1 MRARFVIA
9 VRARDFMGRIRMIDI
24 NLIRTQTDLFR
35 TAVKRKRID
44 IDLDQLLQWDIVR
57 RDLQF
62 QVEALRK
69 ERNTLSEAIKDARDD
84 ERAKLIK
91 ESHGVA
97 LELRLLGPKLRL
109 ANEQFA
115 EMMLMVPSLPAD
127 GVPDGGSDHDNVE
140 VRRWGAPPAF
150 DFEPKDH
157 LEIARL
163 RKLALF
169 DEAHEIAG
177 SRAYALI
184 GDGALLELAI
194 LRFAL
199 DFVIGR
205 GFSPVLPPLLVNE
218 EAMTGTGYFPIGK
231 ENAYSLER
239 DKLFLVGTSEVG
251 LVALHRGQTL
261 RAQDLPL
268 RYAGLSTCFRRE
280 AGAAGKDTRGF
291 YRVHQFQKV
300 EQVVI
305 MTGDQVLVAEEH
317 EQLLQ
322 NAEQILQA
330 LDLPYRVVFVCA
342 GELGLGQVKKHDIET
357 WMPSR
362 NAYGETHSC
371 STLADFQAR
380 RLQIRY
386 EGQGQEKLYAHTLNN
401 TAIASPRI
409 LIAFLENH
417 QNADGSINIPAPL
430 RPYLGGRSFL

>member
-1 MRARFVIA
+1 
-9 VRARDFMGRIRMIDI
+9 MIDI
-24 NLIRTQTDLFR
+24 NLIRAQPDLFR
-35 TAVKRKRID
+35 AAIKRKRID
-44 IDLDQLLQWDIVR
+44 LDLDQLLEWDKVR

-62 QVEALRK
+62 QVEAVRK
-69 ERNTLSEAIKDARDD
+69 QRNALSDSIKNAKDD

-97 LELRLLGPKLRL
+97 LELRLLEPKLRL
-109 ANEQFA
+109 ANERYA
-115 EMMLMVPSLPAD
+115 ELMLMVPSLPAD
-127 GVPDGGSDHDNVE
+127 SVPDGASDHDNVE
-140 VRRWGAPPAF
+140 VRRWGEIPAF
-150 DFEPKDH
+150 DFPALDH

-169 DEAHEIAG
+169 DEAREIAG
-177 SRAYALI
+177 SSAYALI

-199 DFVIGR
+199 DFVVGR

-239 DKLFLVGTSEVG
+239 DQLFLVGTSEVG

-261 RAQDLPL
+261 RAEDLPL

-280 AGAAGKDTRGF
+280 AGAAGRDTRGL

-305 MTGDQVLVAEEH
+305 AASDRELVAQEH
-317 EQLLQ
+317 EQLLK
-322 NAEQILQA
+322 NAEEILQA
-330 LDLPYRVVFVCA
+330 LALPYRVVSVCA
-342 GELGLGQVKKHDIET
+342 GELGLGQVQKHDIET

-371 STLADFQAR
+371 STLADFQSR
-380 RLQIRY
+380 RLNIRY
-386 EGQGQEKLYAHTLNN
+386 QSRGQEKLYVHTLNN

-417 QNADGSINIPAPL
+417 QNADGSINIPEPL
-430 RPYLGGRSFL
+430 RPYLAGRRVL

>member
-1 MRARFVIA
+1 
-9 VRARDFMGRIRMIDI
+9 MIDI
-24 NLIRTQTDLFR
+24 NLIRSQPDLYR
-35 TAVKRKRID
+35 TAIARKRID
-44 IDLDQLLQWDIVR
+44 LDLDDLLQWDRVR
-57 RDLQF
+57 RDLQC
-62 QVEALRK
+62 QVEALRR
-69 ERNTLSEAIKDARDD
+69 ERNTLSDGIKQARDD

-97 LELRLLGPKLRL
+97 LELRLLEPKLRL
-109 ANEQFA
+109 ANESFA
-115 EMMLMVPSLPAD
+115 ELMLMVPSLPAD
-127 GVPDGGSDHDNVE
+127 GVPDGATDHDNVE
-140 VRRWGAPPAF
+140 VRRWGQLPAF
-150 DFEPKDH
+150 DFAAKDH

-169 DEAHEIAG
+169 DEAREIAG

-199 DFVIGR
+199 DFVVGR

-239 DKLFLVGTSEVG
+239 DQLFLVGTSEVG
-251 LVALHRGQTL
+251 LVALHRGQIL
-261 RAQDLPL
+261 QAQDLPL
-268 RYAGLSTCFRRE
+268 RYVGLSTCFRRE

-300 EQVVI
+300 EQVVFT
-305 MTGDQVLVAEEH
+305 TGDQELVAQEH
-317 EQLLQ
+317 EHLLK

-330 LDLPYRVVFVCA
+330 LALPYRVVSVCA
-342 GELGLGQVKKHDIET
+342 GELGQGQVRKHDIET

-371 STLADFQAR
+371 STLADFQSR
-380 RLQIRY
+380 RLNIRY
-386 EGQGQEKLYAHTLNN
+386 QAPDQQKFYVHTLNN

-417 QNADGSINIPAPL
+417 QNADGSINVPAPL
-430 RPYLGGRSFL
+430 RPYLGGRSYL